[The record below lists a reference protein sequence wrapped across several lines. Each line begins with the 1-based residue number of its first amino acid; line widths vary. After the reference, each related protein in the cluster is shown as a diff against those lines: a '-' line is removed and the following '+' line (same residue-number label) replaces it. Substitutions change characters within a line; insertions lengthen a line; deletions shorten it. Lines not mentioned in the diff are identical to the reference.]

1 MFLTRS
7 KTMQE
12 AITTKEK
19 LTSLMLQMQEI
30 IMQDYEDNEDIQNAF
45 NALASAYDYYIDEE

>member
-1 MFLTRS
+1 MS
-7 KTMQE
+7 E

-19 LTSLMLQMQEI
+19 LTSLMLQMQYI
-30 IMQDYEDNEDIQNAF
+30 IMEDYEDNDDIQDAF

>member
-1 MFLTRS
+1 
-7 KTMQE
+7 MQE
-12 AITTKEK
+12 AVTTKDK

-45 NALASAYDYYIDEE
+45 NALASAFDYYIED